1 MKKGIRRL
9 SIAIFVLL
17 VALVIS
23 TPELLSSE
31 AKTGKVSRPFEY
43 AGYSFPQYKSYTR
56 SSHFVSMF
64 DGTKLAVDVYLP
76 VEGQSHGPFP
86 VLFNYHPYRRA
97 TINPKTGEISGTLPS
112 MEKFIKFFTSYGY
125 AIVIGE
131 MRGSGTSFGSRLD
144 MSPPLAK
151 DGKQLIDW
159 IEMQPWCNGNVGM
172 YGCSYMGWS
181 QYPVA
186 AQKPRALKA
195 IMPEQIN
202 FDMFAGCLFY
212 CGGIF
217 NRALIDT
224 WGTYIYLLD
233 RAAYIPASGALP
245 GPEGALFPAVPV
257 VDEDGDGELADEI
270 PQYPSGKPF
279 FFDDP
284 PTYSDG
290 KKRQNIYYNAVREHL
305 NNLDVRKWAPAAPY
319 RNSQLADTGYTWTD
333 LGPSNWPIR
342 LSESGIAIYH
352 VGGWFDIFTLGTTRW
367 YATLRATNPSKM
379 LIHPSF
385 HSGLALTETWRAGPY
400 WKYFEE
406 DVEQADQGMLKE
418 RLRFFDRYL
427 KGIKNGIDTE
437 PPVYIYV
444 MNGKKWR
451 LENEWPLKRQVVAK
465 YYFEGGNTLSKSRK
479 TYGSDKYK
487 ADYTHDSRYGVNKAT
502 RWNAAD
508 LRDEPMKRTD
518 KDRQCL
524 TYTSGPLEKDTEVT
538 GHPVLSFWVSS
549 TADNG
554 DFFVYLEDVD
564 EKGEAY
570 YVTEGKLRAGFAG
583 LVAQEDMLASNS
595 RIKILPNLPYHG
607 FKDTD
612 YVDGVFAK
620 GNIVELVLDLFPT
633 SWVFK
638 KGHRIRLSIAAADWP
653 TFDLHPKLSP
663 KNNPS
668 DQANT
673 VPTITVYRDAKHPS
687 SIELPIIPPKPR
699 GTFK

>member
-1 MKKGIRRL
+1 MEKKMKKL
-9 SIAIFVLL
+9 SITIFVLL

-64 DGTKLAVDVYLP
+64 DGTKLGVDIYLP
-76 VEGQSHGPFP
+76 VKGESPGSFP

-97 TINPKTGEISGTLPS
+97 TIDPKTGQISGTLQG

-125 AIVIGE
+125 AIVIAE
-131 MRGSGTSFGSRLD
+131 MRGSGASFGSRLD
-144 MSPPLAK
+144 MSPPLAR

-159 IEMQPWCNGNVGM
+159 IEMQPWCDGNVGM
-172 YGCSYMGWS
+172 YGASYMAWS

-212 CGGIF
+212 CGGMF
-217 NRALIDT
+217 NRGLIDT
-224 WGTYIYLLD
+224 WGTYMYLLD
-233 RAAYIPASGALP
+233 RAAYMPASGVLP
-245 GPEGALFPAVPV
+245 GPEGGLFPTVPV
-257 VDEDGDGELADEI
+257 VDEDGDGELTDEI

-279 FFDDP
+279 FFDGP

-290 KKRQNIYYNAVREHL
+290 EKRQNIYYDAAREHL
-305 NNLDVRKWAPAAPY
+305 NNLDARQWAPAAPY
-319 RNSQLADTGYTWTD
+319 RNSRIGGTQYTWTD
-333 LGPSNWPIR
+333 LGPSDWPDR
-342 LSESGIAIYH
+342 LAESKIAIYH

-367 YATLRATNPSKM
+367 YATLKATNPSKM

-385 HSGLALTETWRAGPY
+385 HSGLALTETSWAGPY

-437 PPVYIYV
+437 PPVFNYV
-444 MNGKKWR
+444 MNGKEWR
-451 LENEWPLKRQVVAK
+451 FENEWPLKRQALTK
-465 YYFEGGNTLSKSRK
+465 YYFEGGNSLSKSRK
-479 TYGSDKYK
+479 IDGSDKYK
-487 ADYTHDSRYGVNKAT
+487 ADFTHDSRYGAHKAT

-508 LRDEPMKRTD
+508 LREGPMKRTD
-518 KDRQCL
+518 KDWQCL

-538 GHPVLSFWVSS
+538 GHPVVSFWVSS
-549 TADNG
+549 TADDG

-607 FKDTD
+607 FKETD
-612 YVDGVFAK
+612 YVDRIFGG
-620 GNIVELVLDLFPT
+620 GNIVELVFDLFPT

-638 KGHRIRLSIAAADWP
+638 KGHRIRVSIAAADWP

-673 VPTITVYRDAKHPS
+673 VPTITVYHDAKHPS